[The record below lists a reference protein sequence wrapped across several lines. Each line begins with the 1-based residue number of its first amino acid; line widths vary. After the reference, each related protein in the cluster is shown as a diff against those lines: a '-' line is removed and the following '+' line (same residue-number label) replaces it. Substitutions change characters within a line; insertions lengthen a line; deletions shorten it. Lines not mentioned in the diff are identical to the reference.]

1 LTIDFVFLEVLPQGQ
16 QVQQGQLTLYFR
28 SPKLRFAAA
37 IQDCHRALF
46 FSAPQH
52 QPTSLTTNTF
62 TMSTAAT
69 KRKTDATPGRREKFE
84 RRPVL
89 QRPAGLPMCR

>member
-1 LTIDFVFLEVLPQGQ
+1 LTIDFVFLEVLPQG

-28 SPKLRFAAA
+28 SPKLCRAA
-37 IQDCHRALF
+37 IQDCHRAPF